1 MKIGCFGICA
11 GILKR
16 LVIDRIQGAVMRDF
30 WLKFQILLEGVLL
43 WLGEI
48 GLWFV
53 RMVCLYVPI
62 ESRFGEIVFY
72 AILAIFGIVSAIW
85 ILVERRKDL
94 NERISTGNYIFL
106 NLLSFLAVGIWTIL
120 YIFSFD

>member
-1 MKIGCFGICA
+1 
-11 GILKR
+11 
-16 LVIDRIQGAVMRDF
+16 MRDF
-30 WLKFQILLEGVLL
+30 WLKFRVLLEGLFL

-53 RMVCLYVPI
+53 GMVYLYVPI

-94 NERISTGNYIFL
+94 DERISTGNYIFL
-106 NLLSFLAVGIWTIL
+106 NVLPFLAVGMWTIL

>member
-1 MKIGCFGICA
+1 
-11 GILKR
+11 
-16 LVIDRIQGAVMRDF
+16 MRDF
-30 WLKFQILLEGVLL
+30 WLKFRVLLESLFL

-53 RMVCLYVPI
+53 GMVYLYVPI

-94 NERISTGNYIFL
+94 DERISTGNYIFL
-106 NLLSFLAVGIWTIL
+106 NVLSFLAVGIWTIL

>member
-1 MKIGCFGICA
+1 
-11 GILKR
+11 
-16 LVIDRIQGAVMRDF
+16 MRDF
-30 WLKFQILLEGVLL
+30 WLKFRVLLESLFL

-53 RMVCLYVPI
+53 GMVYLYVPI

-94 NERISTGNYIFL
+94 DERISTGNYIFL

>member
-1 MKIGCFGICA
+1 
-11 GILKR
+11 
-16 LVIDRIQGAVMRDF
+16 MRDF
-30 WLKFQILLEGVLL
+30 WLKFRVLLESLFL

-53 RMVCLYVPI
+53 GMVYLYVPI

-85 ILVERRKDL
+85 ILIERRKDL
-94 NERISTGNYIFL
+94 DERISTGNYIFL
-106 NLLSFLAVGIWTIL
+106 NVLSFLAVGIWTIL

>member
-1 MKIGCFGICA
+1 
-11 GILKR
+11 
-16 LVIDRIQGAVMRDF
+16 MRDF
-30 WLKFQILLEGVLL
+30 WLKFRVLLESLFL

-53 RMVCLYVPI
+53 GMVYLYVPI

-72 AILAIFGIVSAIW
+72 AILAIFGIVFAIW
-85 ILVERRKDL
+85 ILIERRKDL
-94 NERISTGNYIFL
+94 DERISTGNYIFL
-106 NLLSFLAVGIWTIL
+106 NVLSFLAVGIWTIL

>member
-1 MKIGCFGICA
+1 
-11 GILKR
+11 
-16 LVIDRIQGAVMRDF
+16 MRDF
-30 WLKFQILLEGVLL
+30 WLKFRVLLESLFL

-53 RMVCLYVPI
+53 GMVCLYESI

-72 AILAIFGIVSAIW
+72 AILAIFSIVSTIW

-94 NERISTGNYIFL
+94 DERISTGNYIFL